1 MPTTALRLP
10 IRFGSAN
17 RPRYGWTVHIAM
29 PAPAPASFTVR
40 LPDGRR
46 LGLTRYGHP
55 AHRAV
60 VFQHGFGSSG
70 LELPYDAT
78 LLERL
83 RLQILAPDR
92 PGVGQS
98 SVYRRLSFP
107 SFADDV
113 AAMLDALEIREP
125 VGAMGWSVGG
135 VHALAL
141 AARHPARVAAVQL
154 LSTCLPLGEP
164 AAYRHLTRTWKLLRW
179 GQTGFPW
186 LNRATFIWL
195 SRQWRH
201 HPDRTIDWFI
211 RLMRPAEARVTTEFR
226 ALLRDAAVAGF
237 AHQGRGVFDDAQAW
251 CRPPGFR
258 IEDVRAP
265 VHLWHGADDGV
276 WDPENIPYLAGRLPH
291 ATVQL
296 LPGQGHMLYLENW
309 PAILTEMRELL
320 AGAAG
325 AG

>member
-1 MPTTALRLP
+1 
-10 IRFGSAN
+10 
-17 RPRYGWTVHIAM
+17 M
-29 PAPAPASFTVR
+29 PAGSPTPLTIR

-46 LGLTRYGHP
+46 LGLTRYGNP

-60 VFQHGFGSSG
+60 VFHHGFGSSS
-70 LELPYDAT
+70 LELPDDAA
-78 LLERL
+78 LLA
-83 RLQILAPDR
+83 RLQLQLLAPDR

-113 AAMLDALEIREP
+113 VAMLEALEIREP
-125 VGAMGWSVGG
+125 VGVMGWSVGG

-164 AAYRHLTRTWKLLRW
+164 AAYRHLSPTWKLLRW
-179 GQTGFPW
+179 GQVGFPW
-186 LNRATFIWL
+186 LNRATFLWL
-195 SRQWRH
+195 SRQWAR

-211 RLMRPAEARVTTEFR
+211 RFMRPAEKAVTGQPVFR
-226 ALLRDAAVAGF
+226 ALLRNAAVQGF
-237 AHQGRGVFDDAQAW
+237 ANHGRGVYDDAQAW

-258 IEDVRAP
+258 IEQVRAP
-265 VHLWHGADDGV
+265 VRLWHGHADGV
-276 WDPENIPYLAGRLPH
+276 WAPGNIPYLAGRLGG
-291 ATVQL
+291 ASVRL

-309 PAILTEMRELL
+309 PAILEEMHGLL
-320 AGAAG
+320 L
-325 AG
+325 